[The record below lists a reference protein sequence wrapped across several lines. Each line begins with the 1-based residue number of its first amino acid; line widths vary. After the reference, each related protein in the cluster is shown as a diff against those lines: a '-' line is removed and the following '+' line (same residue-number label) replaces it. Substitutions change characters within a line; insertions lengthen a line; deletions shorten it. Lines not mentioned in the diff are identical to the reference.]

1 MNSTGRGGATGHVRQ
16 ALFEGFTDRYFPAEA
31 EDLPTLETAEEHGR
45 MLVGNYVIS
54 RRAHQ
59 NFVAATAL
67 LGQPSVSMNED
78 HEISLS
84 ILTNAAGTP
93 LRFREVEPFVWQQVN
108 GGERL
113 SARIGEDGR
122 VEMFSAAFFSPFMMF
137 TPVEW
142 WRNGAL
148 LTPLAGFAAGALLL
162 TVLFWPVRAIVRWR
176 FKKPFALS
184 GRQAMAYRLSNVGA
198 LAVLLHLG
206 SWLFLVTHMMSDIN
220 RLDGRLDGMIV
231 LMQFLSVLPVAAL
244 LIALWNTFVVW
255 TGGASWFAK
264 LWSLVLVVSTLV
276 MIWFLAAGGFFSF
289 GLTY

>member
-1 MNSTGRGGATGHVRQ
+1 GAPGRIRQ
-16 ALFEGFTDRYFPAEA
+16 ALFEGFTDRYFPPESQ
-31 EDLPTLETAEEHGR
+31 EERPTLDTAEEHGR

-84 ILTNAAGTP
+84 ILTDAAGTP

-108 GGERL
+108 GAERL
-113 SARIGEDGR
+113 SARINEDGE
-122 VEMFSAAFFSPFMMF
+122 VEMFSAAFFAPFMMF

-148 LTPLAGFAAGALLL
+148 LMPLAGFAAAALLL

-176 FKKPFALS
+176 FGKPFALS
-184 GRQAMAYRLSNVGA
+184 GRQAMAYRLSNAGA
-198 LAVLLHLG
+198 LLPLLHAG
-206 SWLFLVTHMMSDIN
+206 GWLFLMTYMMSELN
-220 RLDGRLDGMIV
+220 RLDGRLDGALMF
-231 LMQFLSVLPVAAL
+231 MQFMAVLPFLAL
-244 LIALWNTFVVW
+244 LVAVWNVFVVW
-255 TGGASWFAK
+255 TGAASWFAK
-264 LWSLVLVVSTLV
+264 LWSLVLLASTLV
-276 MIWFLAAGGFFSF
+276 MIWFVAAAGFFNF